1 MIENE
6 LAEFTDQILDESSTL
21 DKIPLTP
28 DPKLRA
34 LEQTVLQLKNTF
46 KEDGP
51 SEAVIQRMRQNIVMQ
66 WKQQES
72 NVSLPFWKKLYSL
85 FKPDRQKWQSQRNR
99 QRWNVAI
106 SLATVAVLM
115 LIGIPLLNKVSSS
128 QPAASGQNLNVSVVA
143 AFGGLI
149 LLAVWFLRRR

>member
-1 MIENE
+1 MNKPIKDNRMIENE

-85 FKPDRQKWQSQRNR
+85 FKPDRQKWQSQRTASAGTWLYPW
-99 QRWNVAI
+99 QP
-106 SLATVAVLM
+106 SLADADRHS
-115 LIGIPLLNKVSSS
+115 PLNKVSSS

-143 AFGGLI
+143 AFGG
-149 LLAVWFLRRR
+149 